1 MSVTK
6 LIKNEIDEHLNVE
19 KNNNSINSN
28 YEKLVKIDIFTK
40 NMEIINR
47 RLSKNRRRRKIF
59 ENEKNQKILK
69 ICKNVLIDKN
79 RYVLRLC
86 DEFTLIEEF
95 GFHEVFLQVCE
106 ILYLSKDIPHIIR
119 GSAGSCL
126 LCYLLGIT
134 DIDPIKEKI
143 TLSRFMH
150 ELRDDIPDID
160 IDFPAHLRDEIYK
173 KIFNNWEGQVARISN
188 HIMYAEKSAFREAI
202 RQKGYRKF
210 VPRDY
215 NLENIFDDKKIIE
228 EVKKIAKKLIGNFRC
243 YSLHCGGIIIFRNK
257 VPDNLYL
264 KNFMLGS
271 KKNENKF
278 EGTQIWMN
286 KDQVEDAGMIKID
299 VLSNRG
305 ISQLMCISNKPID
318 DYPMDDKV
326 FKLFADG
333 DNIGITHAESRG
345 MRKIFMTLKP
355 NSIKDLAIALALI
368 RPAASKNYQKSIF
381 LKDYTM
387 YKTEKTRS
395 KYIIFDDDATI
406 YIQKLIDCKISD
418 ADNFRRAFS
427 KNKIAKKKEFF
438 KLLRTKRKNL
448 SYEEIQDIKT
458 KLEQLRYY
466 SFCKSHA
473 YSYAKLIYALAYNK
487 VYNPK
492 KFWLATL
499 NQCNTSY
506 RKWVHFREAYKA
518 GYKLTLGKKPWISN
532 NDELKSM
539 NKRTKDIVSKNKK
552 DDYFKYG
559 FWVGKFFENMYYKE
573 YWTPLTAKHTR
584 ARSENFT
591 IINNKNIK
599 YAKFKGIVATG
610 RVYKKDGSRGFI
622 TFVTICSDDGCYHDL
637 VIYGINKVSKMFCL
651 SGYGKLKY
659 DGNCKWIDV
668 LKLNYEYI

>member
-6 LIKNEIDEHLNVE
+6 LISVKNEHLNKVDDI
-19 KNNNSINSN
+19 KRVSNYDNLINNNI
-28 YEKLVKIDIFTK
+28 YEL

-47 RLSKNRRRRKIF
+47 RLSKNRRRREIF
-59 ENEKNQKILK
+59 QNEKNKKILK
-69 ICKNVLIDKN
+69 ICRNVIVDKN
-79 RYVLRLC
+79 KYILRLC
-86 DEFTLIEEF
+86 EEFRLIEEF

-106 ILYLSKDIPHIIR
+106 ILYLSKNIPHIIR

-215 NLENIFDDKKIIE
+215 NLEDIFEDKKIVE

-271 KKNENKF
+271 KKSEKKF

-286 KDQVEDAGMIKID
+286 KNQVEDAGMIKID

-305 ISQLMCISNKPID
+305 ISQLMSISDKPID

-333 DNIGITHAESRG
+333 NNIGITHAESRG

-355 NSIKDLAIALALI
+355 KSIKDLAIALALI

-381 LKDYTM
+381 LKDYTE
-387 YKTEKTRS
+387 YKNEKTRT

-406 YIQKLIDCKISD
+406 YIQKLLDCKISE

-427 KNKIAKKKEFF
+427 KNKISKKNEFF
-438 KLLRTKRKNL
+438 RLLKKKNL
-448 SYEEIQDIKT
+448 SYDETKNIKT

-506 RKWVHFREAYKA
+506 RKWVHFREAVSA
-518 GYKLTLGKKPWISN
+518 GYKLTLGKKPWKAIDNKLIS
-532 NDELKSM
+532 L
-539 NKRTKDIVSKNKK
+539 NKRTQNIVSVNKK
-552 DDYFKYG
+552 DDYFKFG
-559 FWVGKFFENMYYKE
+559 FWIGDFIKNMYYKE
-573 YWTPLTAKHTR
+573 YWTPLTKKHTR
-584 ARSENFT
+584 ARTENFT
-591 IINNKNIK
+591 LIKNDHIK
-599 YAKFKGIVATG
+599 YASFKGIVATG
-610 RVYKKDGSRGFI
+610 RVYKKENGKGYI
-622 TFVTICSDDGCYHDL
+622 TFVTISSNDGIYHDL
-637 VIYGINKVSKMFCL
+637 VIYGINKVSKMFCI
-651 SGYGKLKY
+651 SGYGKVKS
-659 DGNCKWIDV
+659 DNNCTWIDV
-668 LKLNYEYI
+668 LKLKYEYI

>member
-6 LIKNEIDEHLNVE
+6 LIKNTTEEQLNLN
-19 KNNNSINSN
+19 KKDTQTNYTNLIN
-28 YEKLVKIDIFTK
+28 EDIFTK

-47 RLSKNRRRRKIF
+47 RLSRNKRRRKIF

-69 ICKNVLIDKN
+69 ICKNVMVDKN

-86 DEFTLIEEF
+86 EEFKLIEEF

-106 ILYLSKDIPHIIR
+106 ILYLSKNIPHIIR

-215 NLENIFDDKKIIE
+215 KLEDIFNDKKIVE
-228 EVKKIAKKLIGNFRC
+228 EVKQIAKKLIGNFRC

-271 KKNENKF
+271 KKSENKF

-286 KDQVEDAGMIKID
+286 KNQVEDAGMIKID

-305 ISQLMCISNKPID
+305 ISQLMCISDKPID

-333 DNIGITHAESRG
+333 NNIGITHAESRG

-355 NSIKDLAIALALI
+355 KSIKDLAIALALI

-381 LKDYTM
+381 LKDYTE
-387 YKTEKTRS
+387 YKSEKTRM

-406 YIQKLIDCKISD
+406 YIQNLLECKVSE

-427 KNKIAKKKEFF
+427 KNKISKKNEFF
-438 KLLRTKRKNL
+438 RRLRQKNL
-448 SYEEIQDIKT
+448 SYEETQNIKI

-487 VYNPK
+487 VYHPK
-492 KFWLATL
+492 KFWLSTL

-506 RKWVHFREAYKA
+506 RKWVHFREAVNA
-518 GYKLTLGKKPWISN
+518 GYDLTLGKKPWKVDGNKLIS
-532 NDELKSM
+532 L
-539 NKRTKDIVSKNKK
+539 NKRTQNIKSVDKK
-552 DDYFKYG
+552 TDYFKYG
-559 FWVGKFFENMYYKE
+559 YWIGTFFKNMYYKE
-573 YWTPLTAKHTR
+573 YWTELTKKHTR
-584 ARSENFT
+584 ARTEKFT
-591 IINNKNIK
+591 IIEDNQIR
-599 YAKFKGIVATG
+599 YASFRGIVATG
-610 RVYKKDGSRGFI
+610 RVYKKEKGKGYI
-622 TFVTICSDDGCYHDL
+622 TFVTICTSDGTYHDL

-659 DGNCKWIDV
+659 DKNCKWIDV
-668 LKLNYEYI
+668 LKLKYEYI